1 MVALE
6 ISSEI
11 GNPMSQALFGGN
23 FLFTRDQLG
32 DEGTFDELSAALG
45 TENIR
50 YPGGSITERLFDVS
64 DPNRSIAFDDHAG
77 ANVEIVPLS
86 EFMAFAEQ
94 EGHSVT
100 IVLPTR
106 SYFSD
111 ETDMND
117 NRFVDFDEQA
127 LSQFA
132 IDVASGI
139 YGNVQ
144 IDAFEIGNE
153 YWGSGEMSSV
163 EYGRVS
169 SRMVE
174 VLDTA
179 LDSVSNVTF
188 PSNEIDIVVQSGTNF
203 SYSQL
208 DDQYSYISDPDEILE
223 ALAEDYGL
231 DLEADFKFGSGAL
244 NWTAINNELIMREFD
259 TPEEIGG
266 LDAVAAHVYSREPEI
281 PGTREFFLKE
291 IDNSWLEKFP
301 DLKTYIT
308 EWNLKSGVG
317 ALGSDD
323 YGLKQA
329 HEMLNI
335 LEAFSDHGVDAAH
348 VWPLSQN
355 TSNAL
360 SRGFEY
366 DELSPPGEMFRLMEE
381 ELTGTRPLD
390 LIGSE
395 GRETEITVS
404 DIDVHTF
411 ANPEKFVMYLAS
423 TSDEVTST
431 TIDLR
436 NLLSEDDSAYVTYLG
451 VQPGDEPG
459 GVTSGALVEEPSAK
473 EVQQEIFVDG
483 MVQVDLDAYEI
494 MQVVIT
500 SPTWTEDMENYWS
513 NVEGNDPDPD
523 DEPVIPE
530 TDPPIEDP
538 ENPEVDSDDG
548 GDDSSGIS
556 GILLAFLPL
565 LALLGMG

>member
-117 NRFVDFDEQA
+117 NRFVEFDEQA

-231 DLEADFKFGSGAL
+231 DLEADFKFGSGTL
-244 NWTAINNELIMREFD
+244 NWTAINNDLIMREFD

-266 LDAVAAHVYSREPEI
+266 LDAVAAHVYSR
-281 PGTREFFLKE
+281 
-291 IDNSWLEKFP
+291 
-301 DLKTYIT
+301 
-308 EWNLKSGVG
+308 
-317 ALGSDD
+317 
-323 YGLKQA
+323 
-329 HEMLNI
+329 
-335 LEAFSDHGVDAAH
+335 
-348 VWPLSQN
+348 
-355 TSNAL
+355 
-360 SRGFEY
+360 
-366 DELSPPGEMFRLMEE
+366 
-381 ELTGTRPLD
+381 
-390 LIGSE
+390 
-395 GRETEITVS
+395 
-404 DIDVHTF
+404 
-411 ANPEKFVMYLAS
+411 
-423 TSDEVTST
+423 
-431 TIDLR
+431 
-436 NLLSEDDSAYVTYLG
+436 
-451 VQPGDEPG
+451 
-459 GVTSGALVEEPSAK
+459 
-473 EVQQEIFVDG
+473 
-483 MVQVDLDAYEI
+483 
-494 MQVVIT
+494 
-500 SPTWTEDMENYWS
+500 
-513 NVEGNDPDPD
+513 
-523 DEPVIPE
+523 
-530 TDPPIEDP
+530 
-538 ENPEVDSDDG
+538 
-548 GDDSSGIS
+548 
-556 GILLAFLPL
+556 
-565 LALLGMG
+565 